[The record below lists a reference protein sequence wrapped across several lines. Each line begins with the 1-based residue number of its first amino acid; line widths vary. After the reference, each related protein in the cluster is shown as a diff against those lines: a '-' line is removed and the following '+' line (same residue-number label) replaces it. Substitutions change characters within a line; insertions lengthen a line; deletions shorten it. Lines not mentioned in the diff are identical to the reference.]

1 MAEVKL
7 RFNLDAEE
15 VELVVD
21 GQVALSSGKEVFAS
35 WVGAYNEKHKPV
47 HVEPVEVKTPVVE
60 EPVKVEAPVTEPVV
74 EETATTEINTDE
86 SSVDSESKD

>member
-21 GQVALSSGKEVFAS
+21 GQVALSSGREVFVN
-35 WVGAYNEKHKPV
+35 WVDAYTEKNKPA
-47 HVEPVEVKTPVVE
+47 HVEPVKVEAPVVE
-60 EPVKVEAPVTEPVV
+60 EPVKVEEPVTAPVV
-74 EETATTEINTDE
+74 ETPTVQVNTDTDT
-86 SSVDSESKD
+86 VDSEKKD